1 MICLLISPLKILF
14 HPAFQKFRRLGQGSF
29 LFPYKEIAAVQ
40 GRNEGPEHQ
49 ILPVRRIAGNEPV
62 IGNHASHACFHH
74 KGRIVGQI
82 VGGHDV
88 KLPIP
93 THPPLDFIS
102 GGHLGGSNERF
113 LPYIRHPDARF
124 AGQRV
129 ILPEEQPPGVPI
141 GQTDIVVPLRR
152 HVPTEEGKI
161 EEPFFQIIQGLFP
174 VST

>member
-1 MICLLISPLKILF
+1 MIWLLISPLKIVF

-29 LFPYKEIAAVQ
+29 LFPYKEIAVVQ

-102 GGHLGGSNERF
+102 GDHLGGSNERF
-113 LPYIRHPDARF
+113 LPYIRHPDAR
-124 AGQRV
+124 
-129 ILPEEQPPGVPI
+129 LPAKGLSF
-141 GQTDIVVPLRR
+141 LRSS
-152 HVPTEEGKI
+152 P
-161 EEPFFQIIQGLFP
+161 Q
-174 VST
+174 VSR